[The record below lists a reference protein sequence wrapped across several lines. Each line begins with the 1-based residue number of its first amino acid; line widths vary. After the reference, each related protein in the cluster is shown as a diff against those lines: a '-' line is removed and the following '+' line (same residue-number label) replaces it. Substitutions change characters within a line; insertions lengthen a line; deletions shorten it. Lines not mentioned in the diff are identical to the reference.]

1 MVFCVQ
7 LCKKWSSEND
17 FCLFIQM
24 KDRIHPTYNE
34 KVKELE
40 DKVKELEARRQEEEA
55 RRQEEI
61 VELKARLE
69 ELEGRRKRKN
79 KRKTTETFVCT

>member
-24 KDRIHPTYNE
+24 KDRIHPAYNE

-40 DKVKELEARRQEEEA
+40 DKVKELDARRQELE
-55 RRQEEI
+55 
-61 VELKARLE
+61 ARLE